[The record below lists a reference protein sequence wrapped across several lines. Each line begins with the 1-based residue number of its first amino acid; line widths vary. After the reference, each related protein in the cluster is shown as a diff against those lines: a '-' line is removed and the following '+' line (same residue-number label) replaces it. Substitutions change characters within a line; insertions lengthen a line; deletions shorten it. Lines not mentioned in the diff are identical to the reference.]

1 MNITNEEI
9 KSHLNYPKPSD
20 VTSMNIKSEE
30 IDSQFHW
37 RQFHNFRVRFVC
49 IRLGVGGGGGL
60 DWESQ
65 DFDCELMISYFT
77 IKRADKKNSTPET
90 LSSDFVIS
98 LLSRF
103 LDNPR
108 KDTVCKTVFA
118 NSALQWSFA
127 VLFPLIMHARARPLG
142 SSCKKSFSNPF
153 PDFHTQNKNQ
163 M

>member
-49 IRLGVGGGGGL
+49 IRLGGGGWGGVGWGSTGNL
-60 DWESQ
+60 WISIVESWFRILQ
-65 DFDCELMISYFT
+65 ENGKSKKKFQYSKLRPRISWFPFSTDFWTNRERIRYAL
-77 IKRADKKNSTPET
+77 
-90 LSSDFVIS
+90 V
-98 LLSRF
+98 
-103 LDNPR
+103 
-108 KDTVCKTVFA
+108 

-127 VLFPLIMHARARPLG
+127 VLFLLIMHARARPL
-142 SSCKKSFSNPF
+142 FL
-153 PDFHTQNKNQ
+153 
-163 M
+163 

>member
-49 IRLGVGGGGGL
+49 IRLGGGGGGGRGVGL
-60 DWESQ
+60 DWEYL
-65 DFDCELMISYFT
+65 DFDCEIMISYFT

-90 LSSDFVIS
+90 PSSDFGIS
-98 LLSRF
+98 LLNRF

-108 KDTVCKTVFA
+108 NDTVCKTVLV

-127 VLFPLIMHARARPLG
+127 VLFPLIMHARARPLWVIYE
-142 SSCKKSFSNPF
+142 
-153 PDFHTQNKNQ
+153 
-163 M
+163 